1 MLTEKEKIL
10 LNNLI
15 KELKIV
21 RKIDPNIP
29 VDKQMDQINE
39 DTFFFI
45 GDFLI
50 KNKFHKDRKKV
61 NEIWEYLRLKL

>member
-1 MLTEKEKIL
+1 MLTEEEKIS
-10 LNNLI
+10 LNRLI

-50 KNKFHKDRKKV
+50 KENFHKDRKKV